1 MTEEQII
8 SLLLKEN
15 EELYKRLSLS
25 NKSDLENLKNILKKF
40 DINTI
45 IANSNILSD
54 LDLIEEEKELIDTLK
69 NLDANVL
76 KYILDLGLD
85 EKQEKILSDIKN
97 KVETKITELESI
109 NEETIKERINYNKI
123 LNSCTN

>member
-25 NKSDLENLKNILKKF
+25 NKSDLENLKNILKKI

-45 IANSNILSD
+45 IANSNILTG

-69 NLDANVL
+69 NLDAN
-76 KYILDLGLD
+76 
-85 EKQEKILSDIKN
+85 DIRFRLRRKTRKN
-97 KVETKITELESI
+97 
-109 NEETIKERINYNKI
+109 TI
-123 LNSCTN
+123 